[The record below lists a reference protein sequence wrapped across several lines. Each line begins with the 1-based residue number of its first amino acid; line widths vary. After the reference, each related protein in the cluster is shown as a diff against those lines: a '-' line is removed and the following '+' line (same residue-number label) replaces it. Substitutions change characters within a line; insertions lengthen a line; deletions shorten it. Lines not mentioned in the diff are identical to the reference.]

1 MELTFTEYPLRSDN
15 NIGNQGHEPDNTLV
29 DYYLK
34 NHRLENISCE
44 PPLDVYANLQWQK
57 EKRRITS
64 KAVTRFGI
72 KSFPG
77 MGAYGWYHTL
87 HENRNIVVIP
97 INNRKVKYTPP
108 TFTVV
113 KANRQLTFAITQ
125 PSDEDIQYECF
136 RITIRNGYIATEYI
150 TYDLAV
156 TVIAPPPGTYEVTMF
171 GYLDVDKISEDT
183 EVYDMT
189 ISAAESNYP
198 DGIEMIPTTTQEALA
213 QVAKSKI
220 FTQSIP
226 ANTWY
231 INHGLGYKPVCNV
244 TDENDVTVLATPRHV
259 DMNNMEVSFAVACIG
274 KVYMK

>member
-1 MELTFTEYPLRSDN
+1 MELIFTEVPLRADT
-15 NIGNQGHEPDNTLV
+15 NIGNQGHEPDNTLI

-34 NHRLENISCE
+34 NNRLENRSCE
-44 PPLDVYANLQWQK
+44 PPLDVYTDLQWQT

-64 KAVTRFGI
+64 KAVARFGI

-97 INNRKVKYTPP
+97 INDRKVKYTPP
-108 TFTVV
+108 TFTVT

-136 RITIRNGYIATEYI
+136 RIVIRNGYLATEYV
-150 TYDLAV
+150 TYDLTV

-183 EVYDMT
+183 EVYDLT
-189 ISAAESNYP
+189 ISAAESWYP
-198 DGIEMIPTTTQEALA
+198 DGIEMVPTVTQEALA
-213 QVAKSKI
+213 QIANSKM
-220 FTQSIP
+220 FSQDTP
-226 ANTWY
+226 ASTWY

-244 TDENDVTVLATPRHV
+244 VDENDVTILATPRHI